1 MLTTITAILGL
12 LPMVFRVNIDF
23 VTREVTYGAPSTQW
37 WTQLSAGIVFGLAF
51 ATVLTL
57 IVTPC
62 ALMARQTVPERM
74 RAGIARVKRWLGQD
88 SGRRPPPRQTPNEP
102 PKRAEA
108 AE

>member
-1 MLTTITAILGL
+1 
-12 LPMVFRVNIDF
+12 VNIDF
-23 VTREVTYGAPSTQW
+23 VTREITYGAPSTQW

-62 ALMARQTVPERM
+62 ALMARQTLATLFGRLTGRKAATQPV
-74 RAGIARVKRWLGQD
+74 ATARLET
-88 SGRRPPPRQTPNEP
+88 S
-102 PKRAEA
+102 KRAEA